1 MTEAGAPPGLQ
12 TALAAVDALRAA
24 GISGRNP
31 VRFRYL
37 ETLAQRLPEQAQ
49 DVQTLLVTT
58 LLTAVADYERCH
70 AHPVAAMVRAR
81 PATLPRRGLDAL
93 KTLNRQTPGTT
104 PGGASSSG
112 HAAPPAAELKSVQQ
126 LKQAWGRM
134 KVQDQVQQALKQGPA
149 NAGPL
154 NSHRLVVRT
163 LDLMQGL
170 SPAYLHH
177 FMGHLETLLQLE
189 SLTPPAP
196 AKPSKAGKAAKPA
209 GRKSSPRK

>member
-1 MTEAGAPPGLQ
+1 MTEAGARPRQ
-12 TALAAVDALRAA
+12 QNALAAVDALRAA

-37 ETLAQRLPEQAQ
+37 ETLAQRLPAQAE

-70 AHPVAAMVRAR
+70 AHPVPATVHSR
-81 PATLPRRGLDAL
+81 PPTLPRSGLDAL
-93 KTLNRQTPGTT
+93 KTLNRQALGATHE
-104 PGGASSSG
+104 GASSSG

-126 LKQAWGRM
+126 FMQAWGRM

-196 AKPSKAGKAAKPA
+196 AKPSKTGKAAKPA
-209 GRKSSPRK
+209 GRKRSAPK